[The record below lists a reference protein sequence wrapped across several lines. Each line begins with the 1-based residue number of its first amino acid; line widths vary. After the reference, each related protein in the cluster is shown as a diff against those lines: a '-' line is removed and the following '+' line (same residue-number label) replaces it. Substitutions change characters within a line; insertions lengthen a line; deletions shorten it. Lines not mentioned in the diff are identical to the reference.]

1 MVTLRFEKDNIP
13 TREELAQIIREL
25 KARNRPVDDLVD
37 LAQTL
42 MRFEQQYDMSS
53 TEFYERF
60 KRGEMGDDMDF
71 VKWAGRYRLY
81 LDLKRKIELSLER
94 VIAA

>member
-1 MVTLRFEKDNIP
+1 MGTFRFEKDNIP

-42 MRFEQQYDMSS
+42 MRFEQQHDMSS

-60 KRGEMGDDMDF
+60 NRGEMGDDMDF

>member
-1 MVTLRFEKDNIP
+1 MVTLRFEKDSIP
-13 TREELAQIIREL
+13 TREELAQIIQEL
-25 KARNRPVDDLVD
+25 KARNTPIDDLLD

-42 MRFEQQYDMSS
+42 MHFEQQYNMTSA
-53 TEFYERF
+53 EFYEKF
-60 KRGEMGDDMDF
+60 NRGEMGDSMDF

-81 LDLKRKIELSLER
+81 LDLKKKLELSLER

>member
-13 TREELAQIIREL
+13 AREELAQIIREL

-60 KRGEMGDDMDF
+60 NRGETGDDMDF